1 MYCSSCGTQI
11 PDGSKF
17 CTNCGATLQGVTP
30 VSDYAPS
37 STEPA
42 APVTTNGTF
51 TPIHQ
56 TINDDAFGNNGST
69 HFQAI
74 HQEFSAPEVS
84 PETVAKANKA
94 LIFSIGAMFLAFT
107 VYLSFVGIVLGVI
120 GFASAMQA
128 THEGYVGGK
137 VGAAKGLGIASVITG
152 ALMTMG
158 LLFSFG
164 R

>member
-1 MYCSSCGTQI
+1 MYCSSCGTQN
-11 PDGSKF
+11 PDSNKF
-17 CTNCGATLQGVTP
+17 CSSCGAALQAVAP
-30 VSDYAPS
+30 VSDYAP
-37 STEPA
+37 TEPA
-42 APVTTNGTF
+42 APVAPNGSF

-56 TINDDAFGNNGST
+56 TFNDFDSSVNNGST
-69 HFQAI
+69 QFQPI

-84 PETVAKANKA
+84 PETVTRANRA
-94 LIFSIGAMFLAFT
+94 LIFSIGAMVLAFT
-107 VYLSFVGIVLGVI
+107 MYLSFVGVVLGVI
-120 GFASAMQA
+120 GFASEMQA

-137 VGAAKGLGIASVITG
+137 VGAAKGLGIAAAITG